1 MENTKKTMFPSIE
14 EDKFLKE
21 LVKAAEK
28 EGLGLENIT
37 PGRMNA
43 MASEAGE
50 LFLQRLKNRM
60 SRMVKEHYEYRKS
73 FEKRLN
79 ELWKEPFDLLE
90 LLLIMS
96 YEIGK
101 EFSREK
107 QQEAE
112 KDKDYVFYVLDRLHS
127 RAILIGKEI
136 LSLLRSGYAS
146 GAHARWRTLHEIA
159 VTALF
164 IKQCGNEVAERYLFH
179 DQIESYKAMIE
190 YQEHSNA
197 LGYPR
202 LTRKEIK
209 KAKELRNHL
218 CDKFGKPFVKETYG
232 WAAEVLGKDRPSFS
246 DIERAVGLSSLR
258 PFYRL
263 ASHATHANPKGVT
276 FDLGIPEKGEKVQLA
291 GPSNTG
297 MADPGHSAA
306 ISLLQINAAFMTT
319 RQSFQGLVF
328 LHAMELLVDEIG
340 TKFLEVHKLTENKVE
355 EIQRTRE
362 R

>member
-1 MENTKKTMFPSIE
+1 MENTREPMFPSIE
-14 EDKFLKE
+14 EDKLLKE
-21 LVKAAEK
+21 LITAAEK
-28 EGLGLENIT
+28 KGLDLDDIT
-37 PGRMNA
+37 PEKMNA
-43 MASEAGE
+43 AASEAGE

-60 SRMVKEHYEYRKS
+60 PGIVKEYYEYRIS

-79 ELWKEPFDLLE
+79 ELWKEPFNLLE

-127 RAILIGKEI
+127 RAILVGREI

-164 IKQCGNEVAERYLFH
+164 IKQYGNGVAERYLFH

-202 LTRKEIK
+202 LTKREIK
-209 KAKELRNHL
+209 KAEELRNHL
-218 CDKFGKPFVKETYG
+218 RDKFGKSFVKETYG
-232 WAAEVLGKDRPSFS
+232 WAAEALGKEKPRFS
-246 DIERAVGLSSLR
+246 DIESAVGLSHLR
-258 PFYRL
+258 PFYRM
-263 ASHATHANPKGVT
+263 ASHAAHANPKGVT
-276 FDLGIPEKGEKVQLA
+276 FNLGIPKKGEQVQLV

-297 MADPGHSAA
+297 MADPGHAAA
-306 ISLLQINAAFMTT
+306 ISLLQTDVAFMTT

-328 LHAMELLVDEIG
+328 LHAMGLLVDEIG
-340 TKFLEVHKLTENKVE
+340 TEFLDVHKLTEGKVR